1 MAISRLAALIDT
13 HKDTHGISD
22 AELARRIGMTRENLR
37 LWRTGGLRRLPDR
50 DNLAAVA
57 KIIGKPYREVL
68 NAALLDTGYLADA
81 DVEPPALYRDLLYA
95 TLGAVTTAVPPVVD
109 GQSPP
114 RWEDAY
120 AGQTHAVYQRL
131 CHVLEA
137 VEKHAG
143 HRP

>member
-1 MAISRLAALIDT
+1 MAFSRLAAAIDA
-13 HKDTHGISD
+13 HKATHGISD
-22 AELARRIGMTRENLR
+22 AELARRIGVSRENLR
-37 LWRTGGLRRLPDR
+37 LWRTNGLRRLPDR

-57 KIIGKPYREVL
+57 RVIGKPYREIL
-68 NAALLDTGYLADA
+68 NAALLDTGYLADV

-120 AGQTHAVYQRL
+120 AAQAHAIYLQL
-131 CHVLEA
+131 SEVLA
-137 VEKHAG
+137 SIEKRSHD
-143 HRP
+143 